1 MTHVVDRETICVVTQ
16 IRSKAILCEM
26 AATRSE
32 RSRRHTMWSR
42 LRDAVAGMAEQA
54 GIEVPGLDSATAAVT
69 DLAGSADPAEL
80 VAGATEVVATA
91 GETATGAVGEASTAA
106 GGALDALKGLLA
118 P

>member
-1 MTHVVDRETICVVTQ
+1 
-16 IRSKAILCEM
+16 M
-26 AATRSE
+26 AETRSE

-54 GIEVPGLDSATAAVT
+54 GIEVPGLDSATTAIT

-91 GETATGAVGEASTAA
+91 GETATGAVGEVSTAA
-106 GGALDALKGLLA
+106 GGALDAVLGRLA